1 MRQAL
6 RPCPSEIRHD
16 DEKGGGMT
24 FTITSQSAVEVWP
37 VTKSFETRDEADDYI
52 ALRRKEVEEARIY
65 FKIEPTLEVMQ

>member
-1 MRQAL
+1 
-6 RPCPSEIRHD
+6 
-16 DEKGGGMT
+16 MT

-65 FKIEPTLEVMQ
+65 FKIEPKLEVER